1 MSELKP
7 LRIALARGRLL
18 DDSLALLK
26 RIDIY
31 PEQHP
36 DEGRM
41 LALAT
46 NNPDIELVV
55 LRGVD
60 IPTCVEQNGAA
71 MGFVGSDILQ
81 EYRHSGLHDPI
92 ALGIGHCRMVLAAPQ
107 DRDTALNSCDGMRIA
122 TKYPNVTRDFFS
134 KRGEQVRLIPLYGS
148 MELAPMLGIA
158 DYIVDLVDT
167 GKTLQAHGLV
177 PVSELMQVSARLAVN
192 RAAFR
197 LEYERIHPV
206 VNAIAQVVE
215 QAATP

>member
-1 MSELKP
+1 MSEIEP

-18 DDSLALLK
+18 DESLALLK

-41 LALAT
+41 LALET
-46 NNPDIELVV
+46 NRPDIELVV
-55 LRGVD
+55 LRGGD

-81 EYRHSGLHDPI
+81 EHRHSGLHDPI
-92 ALGIGHCRMVLAAPQ
+92 ALGIGNCRMMLAAPE
-107 DRDTALNSCDGMRIA
+107 DHDAALASYDGMRIA
-122 TKYPNVTRDFFS
+122 TKYPNITRDFFS
-134 KRGEQVRLIPLYGS
+134 KRGEQVRIIPLYGS

-158 DYIVDLVDT
+158 DYIVDLVNT

-177 PVSELMQVSARLAVN
+177 PVSELMRVSARLAVN

-197 LEYERIHPV
+197 LEYDRIHPV
-206 VNAIAQVVE
+206 VSAIAQVVE
-215 QAATP
+215 QAATV